1 LSQRTT
7 EWRTAMP
14 VIFLWAGIPVLLVG
28 GGYVIY
34 RIIGA

>member
-1 LSQRTT
+1 
-7 EWRTAMP
+7 MP

-34 RIIGA
+34 KIVGA